1 LLLLLGRSFDTRSA
15 RIACNILSSSSMAAS
30 IAACL
35 LVDFVFGQC
44 LHLEVAL
51 VRIFTLK

>member
-1 LLLLLGRSFDTRSA
+1 LLLLLGRSFDARSA

-30 IAACL
+30 TAACL